1 MTRTIKTGS
10 IRLQFFDSL
19 RRSGIKRGSRNWN
32 DYEAGKK
39 LIPAGLMT
47 GDEYMKYV
55 RWVTVYV
62 GVGQPVAGQTQ
73 AFLPEGYLDV

>member
-1 MTRTIKTGS
+1 MQNTRFIKTGS
-10 IRLQFFDSL
+10 IKLQFLNSL

-39 LIPAGLMT
+39 LIPAGIVA

-55 RWVTVYV
+55 RWVTQYV
-62 GVGQPVAGQTQ
+62 GV
-73 AFLPEGYLDV
+73 